1 MSYSAVIFDLDGTL
15 LDTLDDIAV
24 AANLVLRRLGAVEHP
39 VEAYKTL
46 VGDGVAV
53 LFQRALPATL
63 SDPLLLQRA
72 MDYFQEVYAEE
83 WHKRSKPYDGIQG
96 LLSRLMA
103 DGLPLAILSNKPDH
117 FTQQCVEHFLG
128 DFRFS
133 SIRGQKAGI
142 PRKPDPAGVFG
153 IARELD
159 VRTEDIAYVGD
170 TNTDMETAVSAGCC
184 AIGVSWG
191 FRAVEELRRCGAQ
204 KIVYTPGELA
214 DLLLA

>member
-1 MSYSAVIFDLDGTL
+1 MPT
-15 LDTLDDIAV
+15 
-24 AANLVLRRLGAVEHP
+24 
-39 VEAYKTL
+39 
-46 VGDGVAV
+46 
-53 LFQRALPATL
+53 
-63 SDPLLLQRA
+63 
-72 MDYFQEVYAEE
+72 
-83 WHKRSKPYDGIQG
+83 
-96 LLSRLMA
+96 RLMA

-133 SIRGQKAGI
+133 SVHGQKAGV
-142 PRKPDPAGVFG
+142 PRKPDPAGVFA

-204 KIVYTPGELA
+204 EIVHTPGELA